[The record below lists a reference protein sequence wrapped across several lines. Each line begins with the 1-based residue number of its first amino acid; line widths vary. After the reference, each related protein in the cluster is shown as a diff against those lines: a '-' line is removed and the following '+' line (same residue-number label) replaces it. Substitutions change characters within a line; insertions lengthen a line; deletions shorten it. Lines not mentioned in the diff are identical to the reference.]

1 MATTTVFSPD
11 LTTETIHRIEAERT
25 EQIVKHGYSASH
37 DDRHTH
43 GELSLAAIS
52 YTVQAVGR
60 DGSRYWPFEQEFF
73 KPKRPS
79 LSNSD
84 VIGAK
89 IANLVKAGA
98 FIVAEIERLERLKK
112 AKAGC

>member
-1 MATTTVFSPD
+1 MATTAVYSPD
-11 LTTETIHRIEAERT
+11 LTTETIHRIEAKRT

-43 GELSLAAIS
+43 GELALGAIA
-52 YTVQAVGR
+52 YTAQGVGR
-60 DGSRYWPFEQEFF
+60 DGSRYWPFDQETF

-84 VIGAK
+84 VLAAR
-89 IANLVKAGA
+89 IANLTKAGA
-98 FIVAEIERLERLKK
+98 LIAAEIERLERLKR
-112 AKAGC
+112 AKAGR